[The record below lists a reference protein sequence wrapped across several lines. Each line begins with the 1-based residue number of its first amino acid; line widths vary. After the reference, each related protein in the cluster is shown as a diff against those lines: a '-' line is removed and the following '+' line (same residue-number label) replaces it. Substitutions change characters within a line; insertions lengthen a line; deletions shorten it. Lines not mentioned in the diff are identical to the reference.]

1 MTAFTYR
8 RTILVAAMAGSLAV
22 TGCSGSS
29 TSGAG
34 SSSISAGSSSPTTT
48 AAAAPSSAAAAS
60 TAVSSS
66 GGSGSTGASSAT
78 GASGAAGSAGA
89 AANISPTGDL
99 AQGNSKYT
107 IGVSVADQKSLF
119 YIAAVDGMKKAAAA
133 GGVKL
138 VVLSAD
144 NNSNQQVNQ
153 VNDLVTQQVNALI
166 FIAQDATAAA
176 AGVRAANKANIP
188 VIAVDEKPES
198 GDGKLATYIATDSV
212 KAADQLCTWMFKQM
226 GGSGEIGILQG
237 VLGGTAE
244 VQRSKGCNQAL
255 AAHPNIKVVAS
266 QAANWDETQG
276 YQAAQNMLQA
286 NPGIKAIFAES
297 DAMGLG
303 AAKAAKK
310 AGRAIIS
317 VGIDGFP
324 TMIAGIRSKLTNAT
338 QAQVPYQMGQLAVT
352 DSLKVLHGQGSTVPV
367 EQYQN
372 TVLVTQENAASV
384 DPVQFYGPNVK

>member
-1 MTAFTYR
+1 MTAFTFR
-8 RTILVAAMAGSLAV
+8 RTFFIAAMAGSVVLS
-22 TGCSGSS
+22 GCSSSSSGSAASSGSTFSSSASVAASNSGSS
-29 TSGAG
+29 S
-34 SSSISAGSSSPTTT
+34 
-48 AAAAPSSAAAAS
+48 
-60 TAVSSS
+60 
-66 GGSGSTGASSAT
+66 
-78 GASGAAGSAGA
+78 SAGA
-89 AANISPTGDL
+89 ASSAAVSAGPASQD
-99 AQGNSKYT
+99 NSKFT

-119 YIAAVDGMKKAAAA
+119 YIAAVDGMRKAATAA
-133 GGVKL
+133 GAKL
-138 VVLSAD
+138 IVLSAD

-153 VNDLVTQQVNALI
+153 VNDLITQKVNTLI

-212 KAADQLCTWMFKQM
+212 KAADALCTWMFKQI
-226 GGSGEIGILQG
+226 GGSGEIGILRG

-244 VQRSKGCNQAL
+244 VQRSKGCQQAL
-255 AAHPNIKVVAS
+255 AATPGIKVVAT

-303 AAKAAKK
+303 AAKAAKA
-310 AGRAIIS
+310 AGKQIIS

-324 TMIAGIRSKLTNAT
+324 TMIAAIKAKLTNAT
-338 QAQVPYQMGQLAVT
+338 QAQVPYKMGQLAVD
-352 DSLKVLHGQGSTVPV
+352 DSLKILNGQGSTVPA
-367 EQYQN
+367 EQYQD

>member
-1 MTAFTYR
+1 MTTFKYR
-8 RTILVAAMAGSLAV
+8 RTLFAATIAGSLVLSA
-22 TGCSGSS
+22 C
-29 TSGAG
+29 G
-34 SSSISAGSSSPTTT
+34 SSSSGSPSTSSASSAAAAASTSSA
-48 AAAAPSSAAAAS
+48 AAAAPSTSSAAAAAAGTS
-60 TAVSSS
+60 SAAAAIASS
-66 GGSGSTGASSAT
+66 GGSAAT
-78 GASGAAGSAGA
+78 
-89 AANISPTGDL
+89 PD
-99 AQGNSKYT
+99 NSKFT

-133 GGVKL
+133 AGVKII
-138 VVLSAD
+138 VLSAD

-153 VNDLVTQQVNALI
+153 VNDLITQQVNALI

-212 KAADQLCTWMFKQM
+212 KAASALCTWMFKQM
-226 GGSGEIGILQG
+226 GGSGQIGILQG

-244 VQRSKGCNQAL
+244 VQRSKGCAQAL
-255 AAHPNIKVVAS
+255 AANTAIKVVATQS
-266 QAANWDETQG
+266 ANWDETQG
-276 YQAAQNMLQA
+276 FQAAQNMLQA

-303 AAKAAKK
+303 AAKAAKA
-310 AGRAIIS
+310 AGRQIIA

-324 TMIAGIRSKLTNAT
+324 TMIAGIKAKLTNAT
-338 QAQVPYQMGQLAVT
+338 QAQVPYTMGQLAVT
-352 DSLKVLHGQGSTVPV
+352 DSLKILSGQGSTVPA
-367 EQYQN
+367 EQYQD
-372 TVLVTQENAASV
+372 TVMVTQDNAGTI